1 IVVLENV
8 ERLMAERKLSPRDA
22 AIESMREV
30 TGAIIAIEL
39 VLCSVFIPVAF
50 LGGLAGK
57 LYQQF
62 AVTVA
67 TAVVISGVVA
77 LTLTPALCA
86 LLLKPQHEESRL
98 FQPFNRGFAWLTRT
112 YLGGVRLALRR
123 AVAALL
129 IFVIVICP
137 GALLFK
143 RVPGAFVPS
152 EDQGYI
158 IGSVTLPD
166 G

>member
-1 IVVLENV
+1 
-8 ERLMAERKLSPRDA
+8 
-22 AIESMREV
+22 MREV
-30 TGAIIAIEL
+30 TGAIVAIEL
-39 VLCSVFIPVAF
+39 VLVSVFVPVAF

-67 TAVVISGVVA
+67 TAVTISGVVA

-86 LLLKPQHEESRL
+86 LLLKPQHIENRL
-98 FQPFNRGFAWLTRT
+98 FRPFNRGFAWLPGF

-129 IFVIVICP
+129 IF
-137 GALLFK
+137 
-143 RVPGAFVPS
+143 
-152 EDQGYI
+152 
-158 IGSVTLPD
+158 
-166 G
+166 